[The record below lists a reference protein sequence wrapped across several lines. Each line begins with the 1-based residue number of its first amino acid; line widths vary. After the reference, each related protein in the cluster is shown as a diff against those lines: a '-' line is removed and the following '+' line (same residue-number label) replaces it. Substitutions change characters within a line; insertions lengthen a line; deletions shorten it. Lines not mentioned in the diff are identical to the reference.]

1 MFASYR
7 VHHGPRGIWAAHRPE
22 GFVMAHSLIGLGLDV
37 LSLLVLIGWLY
48 RRRVAAAEMTMV
60 FAALN
65 VGLFAAVVAIG
76 SGDFKV
82 GVGFGLFGLLSLVRL
97 RSAAFSVKDMA
108 YTFVALVLALV
119 NALPERQ
126 YWLAITLDVVLL
138 VMMWLVDDSRARPV
152 TRIMRVTLD
161 QALVDP
167 VEVRAEVERRLGRPP
182 VAVLVEQVD
191 YVRETTTV
199 AVRHHID
206 ESWVAGGLDGEPS
219 PALDRRDDAGSQIGA
234 TP

>member
-1 MFASYR
+1 
-7 VHHGPRGIWAAHRPE
+7 
-22 GFVMAHSLIGLGLDV
+22 MAQILIGLGLDV
-37 LSLLVLIGWLY
+37 LSLLVLVGWLY

-108 YTFVALVLALV
+108 YTFMALVLALV
-119 NALPERQ
+119 NALPERH
-126 YWLAITLDVVLL
+126 YWLALTLDVVLL
-138 VMMWLVDDSRARPV
+138 LTMWWVDDSRARPL
-152 TRIMRVTLD
+152 TRVMRMTLD
-161 QALVDP
+161 RAVVDP
-167 VEVRAEVERRLGRPP
+167 AEVRAEVERRMGRPP

-199 AVRHHID
+199 AVRHHVD
-206 ESWVAGGLDGEPS
+206 ESWVAGGLDGEPGDAV
-219 PALDRRDDAGSQIGA
+219 PARGTDAASQIGA